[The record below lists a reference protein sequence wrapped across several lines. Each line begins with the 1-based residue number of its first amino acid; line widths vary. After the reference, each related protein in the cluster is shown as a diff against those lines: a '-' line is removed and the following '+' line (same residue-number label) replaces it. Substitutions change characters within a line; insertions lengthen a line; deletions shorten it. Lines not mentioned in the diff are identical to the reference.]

1 VSTEFKNLFS
11 PLQIGSMEVDNR
23 IALAPMANYMS
34 DARGTMT
41 QPQIDLM
48 EARAEGG
55 AGLLIM
61 GSIYVQHPHARF
73 GVGQLGLYED
83 SLIPGYKRMVEAV
96 KAHGAKV
103 AAQIHHAG
111 RQTSSAAI
119 EGQQPVA
126 PSPIPIGGKYSDR
139 PRELSVAEIQDVK
152 HAYVQT
158 ALHCK
163 EAGFDAIE
171 LHCAHGYLPCE
182 FMSPLSNKRSD
193 EYGGDFDGRMRFP
206 VELLEAVR
214 QAVGEVMPVWCRIV
228 GSELREGGLT
238 IEDTT
243 LIAKRLVEAGAAAIS
258 VSRGIAPYYW
268 TVSNYYH
275 ELGHSVP
282 YSETIKAEV
291 DVPVMVAGRIIEPE
305 QAEEI
310 LSNGQADIINLGRAL
325 IADPEWPNKA
335 AAGCVEDIRS
345 CISCNKGCHDPN
357 KSVRH
362 TICLVNPE
370 AGREGEL
377 TLTPAE
383 DPKRVLIIGGGPG
396 GLEAARVAA
405 LRGHDVALYERQD
418 HVGGRWYLGSQIP
431 EKGGFYDFAEYLRDQ
446 ALAHGAQIEMGRE
459 ITVDDVLEIDPD
471 VTIVATGASPI
482 KPPIPGA
489 SQDFVVTSD
498 DVLAGTVDVGE
509 NVVIVGGG
517 ACGMETAD
525 FLAVRGKKVTVVE
538 MLGTACEGMLP
549 DARYFL
555 LERLEKSGVPIL
567 VSTVVTEIGN
577 HQVLLSRKDTEAG
590 LEWSSKIEDVDGVV
604 LAVGAQPNTALAE
617 KLQEAGV
624 EIHMVGDCVEP
635 GFAIDAVYQGSKV
648 AREI

>member
-1 VSTEFKNLFS
+1 MSTEFKNLFS
-11 PLQIGSMEVDNR
+11 PMHIGAIEVDNR

-41 QPQIDLM
+41 QPQIDFM
-48 EARAEGG
+48 EARAKGG

-103 AAQIHHAG
+103 AAQVHHAG

-139 PRELSVAEIQDVK
+139 PRELSVAEIQDVIDD
-152 HAYVQT
+152 YVQT
-158 ALHCK
+158 ALRCK

-171 LHCAHGYLPCE
+171 VHCAHGYLPCE

-206 VELLEAVR
+206 MELLEAVR
-214 QAVGEVMPVWCRIV
+214 KAVGEDMPVWCRIV

-243 LIAKRLVEAGAAAIS
+243 RIAKRLVEGGAAAIS

-282 YSETIKAEV
+282 YAETIKAEV
-291 DVPVMVAGRIIEPE
+291 DVPVMVAGRIIEPG

-310 LSNGQADIINLGRAL
+310 LTNGQADIINLGRAL

-335 AAGCVEDIRS
+335 AAGRVEDIRS
-345 CISCNKGCHDPN
+345 CISCNKGCHDPK

-362 TICLVNPE
+362 TICLVNPD

-383 DPKRVLIIGGGPG
+383 ERKNVLIVGGGPG

-405 LRGHDVALYERQD
+405 LRGHDVWLYEKKDRL
-418 HVGGRWYLGSQIP
+418 GGRWYLGCQVP
-431 EKGGFYDFAEYLRDQ
+431 EKGLFFGFVEYLRDQ
-446 ALAHGAQIEMGRE
+446 ALKHGAEIETGRE
-459 ITVDDVLEIDPD
+459 ITVDDVLELDPD

-489 SQDFVVTSD
+489 DQDFVVTSD

-538 MLGTACEGMLP
+538 MLDTVCEDMLP

-567 VSTVVTEIGN
+567 VSTVVTEIGD
-577 HQVLLSRKDTEAG
+577 HRVLLSREDMEAG
-590 LEWSSKIEDVDGVV
+590 LEWSSKIEDVDTVV
-604 LAVGAQPNTALAE
+604 LAVGAQANTALAE
-617 KLQEAGV
+617 ELQEAGV